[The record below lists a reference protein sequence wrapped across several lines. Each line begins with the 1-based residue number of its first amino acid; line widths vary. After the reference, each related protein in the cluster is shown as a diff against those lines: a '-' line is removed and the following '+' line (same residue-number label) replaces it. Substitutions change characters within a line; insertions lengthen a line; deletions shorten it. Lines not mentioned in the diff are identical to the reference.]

1 MNATPHHRQAGS
13 ATSWIAGAT
22 LGLLLGATLLI
33 AIPRTLG
40 GGEPVG
46 QEISAESPDIES
58 ANNTEAGSMESG
70 TAGVGNPTS
79 STTSNDEAVTA
90 EAIAPEA
97 NTTTSTPTT
106 PDTAGGE
113 GSDMGS
119 TAGSGTMDETGSGGE
134 DGSGEAA
141 MPGAAAGEPTP
152 GGVAVAPGGTAAEN
166 AADSGDAN
174 AGKST
179 FASSCAGCHG
189 AEGQG
194 GIGPAMTK
202 DANKWTAAQFTAA
215 VREGKAP
222 GRDLAPMMPH
232 FTASQLSDADLNNI
246 YAWVKS
252 LQ

>member
-119 TAGSGTMDETGSGGE
+119 TAGSG
-134 DGSGEAA
+134 EAA

-202 DANKWTAAQFTAA
+202 DANKWSAAQFTAA